1 MKYKTYD
8 RHCVKIVIE
17 CAEYAG
23 FGSSFHQ
30 PIDTHD
36 ANLCIVLHILL
47 QEAVTLIK
55 IFPALHVR
63 ERKRETIQHSFCI
76 FI

>member
-8 RHCVKIVIE
+8 RYCVKIVIE
-17 CAEYAG
+17 CAEFAG
-23 FGSSFHQ
+23 IGSRFHQ

-36 ANLCIVLHILL
+36 GNLFFVLHIIF

-55 IFPALHVR
+55 IFPALHLCD
-63 ERKRETIQHSFCI
+63 I
-76 FI
+76 